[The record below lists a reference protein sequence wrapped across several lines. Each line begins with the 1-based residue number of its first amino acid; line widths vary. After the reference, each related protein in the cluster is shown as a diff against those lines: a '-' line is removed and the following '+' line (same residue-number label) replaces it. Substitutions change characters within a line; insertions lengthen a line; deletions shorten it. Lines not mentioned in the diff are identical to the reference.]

1 MQVKTTNLLAHN
13 SIDEE
18 GGVGVGDVSG
28 HVADDDA
35 WRHEGPL
42 AEI

>member
-1 MQVKTTNLLAHN
+1 MLMQVKTTNLLAHN
-13 SIDEE
+13 SIDEAEE
-18 GGVGVGDVSG
+18 GSVSG

-42 AEI
+42 AKI